1 MSNTQELNLPELLG
15 GCMCGA
21 IRYVLKGAPE
31 VVYYCHCNDCKR
43 STGSAFHVGLV
54 MRTDHVEIVGDTL
67 KGYTKLSDSG
77 NHMTRLFCSKCGSP
91 LFTKDSAA
99 PENIVIKAGSWISR
113 KKYSLQHSCGQYTPF
128 TGQESIRAL
137 NPCKKVP
144 LIFCTEFCVA
154 DRRMKIWRYFLP
166 RKPPTYDGGA
176 VLHKKEPRARD
187 TGPDRRRWFCLGGN
201 HRHTEIP

>member
-1 MSNTQELNLPELLG
+1 MSNTQESNLPELLG

-77 NHMTRLFCSKCGSP
+77 NHMTRLFCFKCGSP

-99 PENIVIKAGSWISR
+99 PENIVIKAGSSHQR
-113 KKYSLQHSCGQYTPF
+113 KKYSLQTAVAKTRRLLGKN
-128 TGQESIRAL
+128 ESRIKSL
-137 NPCKKVP
+137 QK
-144 LIFCTEFCVA
+144 
-154 DRRMKIWRYFLP
+154 
-166 RKPPTYDGGA
+166 GA
-176 VLHKKEPRARD
+176 AYLLH
-187 TGPDRRRWFCLGGN
+187 
-201 HRHTEIP
+201 